1 MANFN
6 LMAKKDTA
14 LDTLAREEL
23 GIDPAELGGSPW
35 AAAGSSFSLFATGAI
50 FPVAPFFWLD
60 GLAAVGASVA
70 LSGLALVAIGA
81 GTSLFT
87 GRSFAFSALR
97 QLGGGLAAAAI
108 TYGIGRLI
116 GVAVTG

>member
-1 MANFN
+1 M
-6 LMAKKDTA
+6 M
-14 LDTLAREEL
+14 
-23 GIDPAELGGSPW
+23 
-35 AAAGSSFSLFATGAI
+35 
-50 FPVAPFFWLD
+50 
-60 GLAAVGASVA
+60 
-70 LSGLALVAIGA
+70 AIGA

-87 GRSFAFSALR
+87 GRSFAFSAIR